1 MKCNLNE
8 RNHEQDD
15 LKKDFDDLYQYVK
28 NVTGIYRNL
37 SSTFMVVSLTA
48 FIFLI
53 SVGYPDLLDVQ
64 IIILYTAVKVISLSL
79 ALLVFSFFLF
89 LISTFIYLY
98 RSLKVNTLYLYWG
111 SKLSLADRY
120 EKIDKLTESDSAGLF
135 LFLGI
140 MTLISAVIFMF
151 LYFSAIGIVLIII
164 ILLFYGFLM
173 FIFYLPKILK
183 RICRRFKR
191 FNKK

>member
-1 MKCNLNE
+1 MNE